1 MILDEKELRICDGP
15 TIIYL
20 AHDTPGHTA
29 AAIGKRGCDKDVEPG
44 DPVLNQAD
52 YHLPCPRY
60 PWSYCR
66 CDWEERMRQR
76 C

>member
-44 DPVLNQAD
+44 DPV
-52 YHLPCPRY
+52 
-60 PWSYCR
+60 S
-66 CDWEERMRQR
+66 ERGGDKDVEPGDRISGEA
-76 C
+76 